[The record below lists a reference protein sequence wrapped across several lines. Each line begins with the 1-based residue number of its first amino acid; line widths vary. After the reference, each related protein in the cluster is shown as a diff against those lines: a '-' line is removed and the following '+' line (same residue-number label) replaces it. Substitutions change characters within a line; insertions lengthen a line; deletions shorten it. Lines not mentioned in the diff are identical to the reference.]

1 MNSGSFKMTGIAGL
15 AWGVL
20 VLVAYIA
27 IFVFVGRAMSGGAAG
42 SAAIVTVLNLLAAI
56 AFVVMMFF
64 LSMQLTNQIGKI
76 ACYGAIVM
84 QIIVTLIQF
93 MQITSGGL
101 ALIILILL
109 GIAIILVGVFG
120 VMQGGAGAWKAFAIL
135 LIVAGALKVI
145 IIGEVIYPFVACA
158 AGIVLFVAMNG
169 AAKRGAA

>member
-1 MNSGSFKMTGIAGL
+1 MNSGSLKMTGIAGL

-27 IFVFVGRAMSGGAAG
+27 IFVFVGRAVSGAGAG
-42 SAAIVTVLNLLAAI
+42 GTAIVTVLGLLAAI
-56 AFVVMMFF
+56 AFIVMMFL
-64 LSMQLTNQIGKI
+64 LSMQMANQIGKI
-76 ACYGAIVM
+76 ACYAAIVM
-84 QIIVTLIQF
+84 QIIVSLLQF

-120 VMQGGAGAWKAFAIL
+120 VMQGGSGAWKAFSIL

-158 AGIVLFVAMNG
+158 AGIVLFVAMNA
-169 AAKRGAA
+169 AAKRTV